1 MQGILDGVLQT
12 IRRHSLIPPSARV
25 LVAVSGGSDSVALAH
40 LLHRLSKTE
49 EFKVSGIIH
58 LHHGLRGEAADEDAK
73 ATRVL
78 ADDLQVPYHE
88 TRVDVRAMARE
99 RGNSIEEAG
108 RAARLA
114 FFEETAK
121 RVGADRVAVGHHQDD
136 QAETFLLRILRGA
149 GTRGLSSIYP
159 RHGVIIRPLLELSKR
174 ALSDFLDAESIKFRN
189 DETNNDLTIPRNRIR
204 HELLPYL
211 RENFTQGISAVLARE
226 AHVARQDADW
236 LDDAA
241 DQVSARVVETRENVV
256 TLDARELPV
265 LPPALAW
272 RVVKRALGTF
282 ARDRF
287 ISLDHV
293 EAVMGL
299 TVSGNKCSVS
309 LPGQRAEM
317 VSGSV
322 HLEPADVVM
331 TTEPVEFSYMLP
343 VPGEV
348 LVEES
353 GRRIKATLGKVPDR
367 SGLCNRSELVAVDA
381 ERVAGPMTVRGRR
394 PGDRL
399 RPLGSPGNRSLQD
412 LFVDRKVSR
421 ASRDRVPIV
430 TDSDG
435 RIVWIVGLTVAHQ
448 FRVTERTQSVIFLE
462 SKRLGVEE

>member
-1 MQGILDGVLQT
+1 
-12 IRRHSLIPPSARV
+12 
-25 LVAVSGGSDSVALAH
+25 
-40 LLHRLSKTE
+40 
-49 EFKVSGIIH
+49 
-58 LHHGLRGEAADEDAK
+58 
-73 ATRVL
+73 
-78 ADDLQVPYHE
+78 
-88 TRVDVRAMARE
+88 
-99 RGNSIEEAG
+99 
-108 RAARLA
+108 
-114 FFEETAK
+114 
-121 RVGADRVAVGHHQDD
+121 
-136 QAETFLLRILRGA
+136 
-149 GTRGLSSIYP
+149 
-159 RHGVIIRPLLELSKR
+159 
-174 ALSDFLDAESIKFRN
+174 LDAESIKFRN

-204 HELLPYL
+204 HQLLPYL

-241 DQVSARVVETRENVV
+241 DQASARVVETRENVV
-256 TLDARELPV
+256 TLDARELLA

-272 RVVKRALGTF
+272 RVVRRALGTL
-282 ARDRF
+282 ARERF

-299 TVSGNKCSVS
+299 TAFGNKRSVS

-317 VSGSV
+317 VNGSV

-331 TTEPVEFSYMLP
+331 TAEPVEFSYMLS

-381 ERVAGPMTVRGRR
+381 ERMVGPMTVRGRR

-399 RPLGSPGNRSLQD
+399 RPLGSPGKRSLQD

-421 ASRDRVPIV
+421 ASRDQVPIV

-462 SKRLGVEE
+462 SKKLGVEE

>member
-1 MQGILDGVLQT
+1 MQGILDCVLQT
-12 IRRHSLIPPSARV
+12 IRRHSLIPPGARV

-49 EFKVSGIIH
+49 EFKVRGIIH
-58 LHHGLRGEAADEDAK
+58 LHHGLRGEAADEDAR
-73 ATRVL
+73 ATWEL

-88 TRVDVRAMARE
+88 TRVDVRAMAHG

-159 RHGVIIRPLLELSKR
+159 RYGVVIRPLLELSKR
-174 ALSDFLDAESIKFRN
+174 ALRDFLDAESIKFRN

-211 RENFTQGISAVLARE
+211 RENFTQGISAILARE

-236 LDDAA
+236 LDDAT
-241 DQVSARVVETRENVV
+241 DQASTRVVEMRENVV
-256 TLDARELPV
+256 TLDARELLV

-282 ARDRF
+282 ACDRF

-299 TVSGNKCSVS
+299 TTSGNECSVS
-309 LPGQRAEM
+309 LPGQRA
-317 VSGSV
+317 VIVNGSI
-322 HLEPADVVM
+322 HLELAEVAM
-331 TTEPVEFSYMLP
+331 TAEPVEFSYMLP

-367 SGLCNRSELVAVDA
+367 SRLCNRSELVAVDA
-381 ERVAGPMTVRGRR
+381 EKMAGPMTVRGRR

-399 RPLGSPGNRSLQD
+399 RPLGSPGKRSLQD

-421 ASRDRVPIV
+421 ASRDRVPVV

-435 RIVWIVGLTVAHQ
+435 RIVWVVGLTVAHQ
-448 FRVTERTQSVIFLE
+448 VRVTEDTQSVIFLE
-462 SKRLGVEE
+462 SKRLGIEE